1 MAHVMQFPREYF
13 VWVDE
18 TGSDARTHIRRFG
31 YSLLGVPPVYT
42 RTLARGKRISAI
54 AAISSDGLLSVELTY
69 NSVDSDKFFD
79 FIRGTLIPNMQPF
92 DSSNTKSIVIMDNCS
107 IHHVEPV
114 KELLQDAGILLIF
127 LPPSPILYSGNFQFY
142 QKDHDQYCKLYKLL
156 ML

>member
-1 MAHVMQFPREYF
+1 MAQVLQFPREYF

-31 YSLLGVPPVYT
+31 YSLLGIPPVYT

-54 AAISSDGLLSVELTY
+54 AAISSDGLRSVELTY
-69 NSVDSDKFFD
+69 NSVDSDKFID

-114 KELLQDAGILLIF
+114 KELLQDASILLIF
-127 LPPSPILYSGNFQFY
+127 LPPPILYSGNFQFY
-142 QKDHDQYCKLYKLL
+142 QKDRDQYCKLYKLL